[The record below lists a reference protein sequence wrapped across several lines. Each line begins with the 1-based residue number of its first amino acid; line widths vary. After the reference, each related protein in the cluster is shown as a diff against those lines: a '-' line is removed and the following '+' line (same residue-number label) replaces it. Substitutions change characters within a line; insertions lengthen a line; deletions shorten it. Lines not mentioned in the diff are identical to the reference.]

1 MARALGVSKQ
11 AALAWTT
18 TPSRHVWAIARLSGV
33 PREVLRP
40 DLFPK
45 HRKRGGANLS
55 RYRAALQAL
64 IAEVEAL
71 EPEALGLTCE
81 SRELYLSAIT
91 LPVA

>member
-1 MARALGVSKQ
+1 
-11 AALAWTT
+11 
-18 TPSRHVWAIARLSGV
+18 
-33 PREVLRP
+33 
-40 DLFPK
+40 
-45 HRKRGGANLS
+45 
-55 RYRAALQAL
+55 LQAL